1 MIPSFMYWKNNFIS
15 EKSGEQILRKMV
27 GTQTDRQT
35 DRQTD
40 GQTDRRT
47 DRQIDRQADDSDFVR
62 HSILKDSLK
71 QQDEVVLL
79 YFL

>member
-35 DRQTD
+35 DRR
-40 GQTDRRT
+40 TDRQT